1 VWKDACTGCRNI
13 PISLIDPDDERNRLI
28 TTVNPIHA
36 ARTRE
41 TKENLAIEA

>member
-1 VWKDACTGCRNI
+1 MAINEC
-13 PISLIDPDDERNRLI
+13 ERLI